1 MRDAHLAPSH
11 QGVTPLNAPGFT
23 LETVQNLG
31 GRTKLVSHRGPDHP
45 AFPSVRPIGPQDQP
59 PADPP
64 GFGRSPR
71 QTVPQK
77 GTTSDCLHQSFAD
90 MAALVA
96 EGRGDVP
103 LIQLRFAAASA
114 AAAGSTLG

>member
-1 MRDAHLAPSH
+1 
-11 QGVTPLNAPGFT
+11 
-23 LETVQNLG
+23 
-31 GRTKLVSHRGPDHP
+31 
-45 AFPSVRPIGPQDQP
+45 
-59 PADPP
+59 
-64 GFGRSPR
+64 
-71 QTVPQK
+71 
-77 GTTSDCLHQSFAD
+77 